1 MEIEISTPRA
11 ARAEFQRPRRG
22 IVFQTFTSLIIL
34 ACVFGVFSLGA
45 SSLDAF
51 VDFFWIS
58 TSVGFVSALQMMFG
72 GDLFPLLGGDK
83 AALSLVTRVDVVGI
97 RMAPWYMLAAAT
109 FVGAALFVLS
119 VTDLAPRFRG
129 LSKNSKVILY
139 LFTLFGM
146 ILSAI
151 KIMLLSALMLLICSR
166 ADDLQR
172 KQRVLAKVYEAGEIT
187 TIEYRTQYA
196 GHQIK
201 IDMLYHC
208 NGYWLPAGSSEYFRQ
223 LPVMI
228 AADFEKFTEGPGA
241 LVRRLEVTCPTRSD
255 LQDGGFL

>member
-1 MEIEISTPRA
+1 MSVEVA
-11 ARAEFQRPRRG
+11 GVQRPRRE
-22 IVFQTFTSLIIL
+22 IMFRNFTSLILL
-34 ACVFGVFSLGA
+34 ACVLSAFYFGV
-45 SSLDAF
+45 SSLDGFADLF
-51 VDFFWIS
+51 RIS
-58 TSVGFVSALQMMFG
+58 TGVGFVPALQMMVG
-72 GDLFPLLGGDK
+72 GDPFQLLGGDK

-97 RMAPWYMLAAAT
+97 RMVPWYMLAVAA

-129 LSKNSKVILY
+129 LSKKSKVILY

-151 KIMLLSALMLLICSR
+151 KILLLSALMLLICSR

-172 KQRVLAKVYEAGEIT
+172 KQRVLANAHGAGEIT

-208 NGYWLPAGSSEYFRQ
+208 NGYWLPAGSGEYFRQ
-223 LPVMI
+223 LPGMI
-228 AADFEKFTEGPGA
+228 AADFEKFTEGPDA